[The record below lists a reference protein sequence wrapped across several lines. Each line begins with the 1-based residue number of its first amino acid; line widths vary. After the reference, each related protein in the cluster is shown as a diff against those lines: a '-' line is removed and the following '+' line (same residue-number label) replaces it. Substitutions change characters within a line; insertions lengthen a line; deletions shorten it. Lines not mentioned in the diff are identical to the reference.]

1 MCYGLLELQDKLF
14 INLTDAAVY
23 NKRTRPSYIIGIPLL
38 VRLNVVIHRMD
49 GIDDVHTE
57 YEADVEFT
65 LRWRDDRLE
74 YDSQLLLNFPIQGD
88 HWHANQIW
96 LPNLHVANDKQY
108 TSIIDLSP
116 GSVHVLIRSNGKT
129 CVVFIRITNKHYCY
143 QVKYRL
149 WQNILRKHVF
159 HCTCLALLFAGEV
172 VLSKRAHLKLRCEM
186 ELYKYPL
193 DKQTCGMTIESSSL
207 PISHLRMQWSKRPG
221 LLLADPSHARGFTIQ
236 NYSTYEAINHRLVGN
251 FSLVTSEFVLSRQFG
266 PFLLDIYIPGVAF
279 VFTSWLSFWME
290 VTAAPARIS
299 LSITTMLTMVT
310 SGKTIREKLPK
321 VPYVHALD
329 IWLLACTAF
338 IFFVLFEYAIVNYI
352 YNRDKRVRQG
362 GLRRVDSCVSLASSV
377 YHNSSENGKP
387 LGEPI
392 SKKRAKQM
400 GLEPLNTT
408 QVGGS
413 ASSNGALRPPHS
425 PARGAS
431 SGSIFQFPPDLDPI
445 QVPPSP
451 SLSVQYSRERV
462 QSIVRMPL
470 TNRDIANCIDRRC
483 RLVFPLGFAI
493 FNAVYWTILCR

>member
-1 MCYGLLELQDKLF
+1 MRQILLSVLLIAIERCYGLLELQDKLF

-116 GSVHVLIRSNGKT
+116 GSVHVLIRSN
-129 CVVFIRITNKHYCY
+129 
-143 QVKYRL
+143 
-149 WQNILRKHVF
+149 
-159 HCTCLALLFAGEV
+159 GEV

-400 GLEPLNTT
+400 GLEPLNTS

-413 ASSNGALRPPHS
+413 ASINGALRPPHS